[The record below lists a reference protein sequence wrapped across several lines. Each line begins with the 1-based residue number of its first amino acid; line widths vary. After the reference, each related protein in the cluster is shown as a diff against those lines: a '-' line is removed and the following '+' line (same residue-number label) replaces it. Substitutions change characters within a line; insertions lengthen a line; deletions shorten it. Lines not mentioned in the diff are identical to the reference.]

1 MEEIIRKNILRYLP
15 QEQIND
21 ICDFVEELYLMEYD
35 LLILMARKFF
45 NFFFVFHDLNCEKY
59 MKMGIP
65 FQHEKIIITN
75 NAIPVLKPDIQK
87 GDYSRIIIAD
97 DIIIHGRTI
106 SDLYE
111 QLLHIAPKH
120 TMILLESYGRKKEKS
135 IFLEQLEDKIHVRY
149 YLEEQKRKAL
159 SDQIVRTFYMSGRPY
174 IAYVPCFYIELPHRQ
189 LIDAWKKEKEEFY
202 DISSLDMKN
211 MNLYAYSYAGR
222 ELKRFR
228 ELPVCDVCCIR
239 VYFYEDIK
247 RTILI
252 PYVHLNAMNDEQVE
266 KLSAVLRAL
275 GLRKSYLQKVE
286 GIQKEYE
293 FRVREAEYCISSWLA
308 MLFLHKTGIRLLE
321 WDKQIETYNF
331 SDWILEKDILDEKR
345 IEEKLLILQNFSL
358 EQKKVE
364 DFTPDSRELE
374 SRYHEVVKNYLKSV
388 RDAEGKRSWNSD
400 ENVDEVQGLIERLL
414 QCNGQL
420 DEERFLEQKPG
431 RKRLLG
437 YPLSFVIHDVSKKMG
452 ISPNRVFAACL
463 TACDSGKGTI
473 VKRTIINQEGKSC
486 TESVLH
492 AGEQNYKFFENM
504 NFPILYGFYELE
516 QRASR
521 KRTVYLLDDWKKKLL
536 GKYIDYMKKNGI
548 FYVEKEVCRLST
560 IPLGKQYG
568 EYILHSFKKYRNN
581 KCLNYILDE
590 VDKICG

>member
-21 ICDFVEELYLMEYD
+21 ICDFMEELYLMEYD

-45 NFFFVFHDLNCEKY
+45 NFFFIFHELNCEKY
-59 MKMGIP
+59 TKMGVP
-65 FQHEKIIITN
+65 FRHGRKIITN
-75 NAIPVLKPDIQK
+75 YAIPVLKPDIQK
-87 GDYSRIIIAD
+87 GDYSQIIIAD

-106 SDLYE
+106 SDLYK
-111 QLLHIAPKH
+111 QLVQIVPKG
-120 TMILLESYGRKKEKS
+120 TEILLESYGRKKEKS
-135 IFLEQLEDKIHVRY
+135 TFLESLEDKIRVRY

-174 IAYVPCFYIELPHRQ
+174 VAYVPCFHIALPHSQ
-189 LIDAWKKEKEEFY
+189 IINAWKKEEEEFY

-228 ELPVCDVCCIR
+228 ELAVCDVCCIR
-239 VYFYEDIK
+239 IYFYEDIK

-252 PYVHLNAMNDEQVE
+252 PYMHLNAMDDEQVE
-266 KLSAVLRAL
+266 ELSRLLRTL
-275 GLRKSYLQKVE
+275 GLREAYLQKVE
-286 GIQKEYE
+286 DIQGEYE
-293 FRVREAEYCISSWLA
+293 FRVREAEYCISSWMA

-331 SDWILEKDILDEKR
+331 SEWLLEEDIPDEKG
-345 IEEKLLILQNFSL
+345 IEEKLLTLEKFFL

-374 SRYHEVVKNYLKSV
+374 SRYHEVVKKYLKSIGNT
-388 RDAEGKRSWNSD
+388 RGKRSWNSS

-431 RKRLLG
+431 KKRLLG
-437 YPLSFVIHDVSKKMG
+437 YPLSFLIHDVGKKME
-452 ISPNRVFAACL
+452 ISPNEVFAACL

-486 TESVLH
+486 TESVIH

-521 KRTVYLLDDWKKKLL
+521 KRTVYLLDEWKKKLL
-536 GKYIDYMKKNGI
+536 REYIEYMKKNQI
-548 FYVEKEVCRLST
+548 FFIEEEVCGLST
-560 IPLGKQYG
+560 IPLGEQYG
-568 EYILHSFKKYRNN
+568 EYILNSFRKYRNN
-581 KCLNYILDE
+581 MCLKYILDE
-590 VDKICG
+590 VDGICG

>member
-228 ELPVCDVCCIR
+228 ED
-239 VYFYEDIK
+239 
-247 RTILI
+247 
-252 PYVHLNAMNDEQVE
+252 
-266 KLSAVLRAL
+266 
-275 GLRKSYLQKVE
+275 RKS
-286 GIQKEYE
+286 
-293 FRVREAEYCISSWLA
+293 
-308 MLFLHKTGIRLLE
+308 
-321 WDKQIETYNF
+321 
-331 SDWILEKDILDEKR
+331 
-345 IEEKLLILQNFSL
+345 
-358 EQKKVE
+358 
-364 DFTPDSRELE
+364 
-374 SRYHEVVKNYLKSV
+374 VV
-388 RDAEGKRSWNSD
+388 
-400 ENVDEVQGLIERLL
+400 
-414 QCNGQL
+414 
-420 DEERFLEQKPG
+420 
-431 RKRLLG
+431 
-437 YPLSFVIHDVSKKMG
+437 
-452 ISPNRVFAACL
+452 
-463 TACDSGKGTI
+463 
-473 VKRTIINQEGKSC
+473 
-486 TESVLH
+486 
-492 AGEQNYKFFENM
+492 
-504 NFPILYGFYELE
+504 
-516 QRASR
+516 
-521 KRTVYLLDDWKKKLL
+521 
-536 GKYIDYMKKNGI
+536 
-548 FYVEKEVCRLST
+548 
-560 IPLGKQYG
+560 
-568 EYILHSFKKYRNN
+568 
-581 KCLNYILDE
+581 
-590 VDKICG
+590 